1 MYNAMKILIRRRFY
15 ASAEA
20 AKDKL
25 NVFYAFNQLTDEQ
38 YTELM
43 VLVEEMYPAAEE

>member
-1 MYNAMKILIRRRFY
+1 MYEAMTLLINRKY
-15 ASAEA
+15 YPTAEA
-20 AKDKL
+20 AKAKL

-43 VLVEEMYPAAEE
+43 VLVEQVYAE